1 MTCYWSLLL
10 KLVSSWASCST
21 HLLRPKLSC
30 SHMSAWLYWQNCYGR
45 LSLPMHENYPTSCKH
60 FNCSH
65 SALSSSS
72 FPLFSSQQLTFHL
85 QTFKTD
91 ESPWERQFAGLCT
104 LQAHLPWVE
113 WTTSKVDCSRLC
125 NAGPAL
131 DKIQGAQPSAHSNC
145 PLSRPPIGPD
155 IGLLYSHWPR
165 KCPAPHA
172 IRHFVTELGLTF
184 QQALN
189 FLQPLTKLI
198 LKWFGKVNDRS
209 WTLQLDLNVID
220 N

>member
-1 MTCYWSLLL
+1 MLG
-10 KLVSSWASCST
+10 
-21 HLLRPKLSC
+21 PKLSC

-65 SALSSSS
+65 SAFSSSS
-72 FPLFSSQQLTFHL
+72 FPLFSSQQQTFHR

-91 ESPWERQFAGLCT
+91 GFPFEIGPLHIASPLSVLSWM
-104 LQAHLPWVE
+104 HYK
-113 WTTSKVDCSRLC
+113 SKVDCSRLC

-155 IGLLYSHWPR
+155 IGLLLSDWPR

-172 IRHFVTELGLTF
+172 IRHFVTQLGLTF
-184 QQALN
+184 QLPLN

-198 LKWFGKVNDRS
+198 LDRIGKVNDRS
-209 WTLQLDLNVID
+209 KYLQLDLNVID